1 LERIETSESEAMA
14 VRINCSIQNTI
25 SLLNPPL
32 SSLRYRA
39 SPLKLKPHFRFG
51 QNPTRGAFF
60 CTCATTD
67 ITPSNAEP
75 FVLTTPLYYVNAPP
89 HMGSAYTTIAA
100 DAIARFQV
108 NFLTLFDFSLNYVT
122 LAQFQKWVEFGNW
135 NKLV

>member
-1 LERIETSESEAMA
+1 MA
-14 VRINCSIQNTI
+14 VRINCSIQNTL

-32 SSLRYRA
+32 SSLRFRA
-39 SPLKLKPHFRFG
+39 SPLKLNPQFRFG
-51 QNPTRGAFF
+51 QNPSRGAMF
-60 CTCATTD
+60 CTYATTD

-108 NFLTLFDFSLNYVT
+108 NFLTLFDFSLTQVT
-122 LAQFQKWVEFGNW
+122 LVQFQKWVEFGNW
-135 NKLV
+135 DNLV